1 VHCSRYISLSIY
13 TIDDTLIC
21 NYSLVMDHDNVMI
34 VLGMKSQKHREANA
48 PNKVM
53 DEMCTATGAK
63 RTKTFMEENGWRPD
77 LQLSLSPNEGAEAEK
92 AKKRKV
98 VLSSEQEVGSVKMSP
113 LSLSL
118 SLRGGD
124 SGGDGDA
131 GRLEAEIGSSS
142 KKAAPGLS
150 TLDMTMSMKALE

>member
-1 VHCSRYISLSIY
+1 
-13 TIDDTLIC
+13 
-21 NYSLVMDHDNVMI
+21 MGHDNVMI

-48 PNKVM
+48 PSKVM

-63 RTKTFMEENGWRPD
+63 RTKTFMEENGRTPD

-98 VLSSEQEVGSVKMSP
+98 VLSSEQEVDSVKMSP

-118 SLRGGD
+118 SVPGGD
-124 SGGDGDA
+124 SGSEGSGGDGDA

-142 KKAAPGLS
+142 KKAALGLS
-150 TLDMTMSMKALE
+150 TLDLTMSMKALE